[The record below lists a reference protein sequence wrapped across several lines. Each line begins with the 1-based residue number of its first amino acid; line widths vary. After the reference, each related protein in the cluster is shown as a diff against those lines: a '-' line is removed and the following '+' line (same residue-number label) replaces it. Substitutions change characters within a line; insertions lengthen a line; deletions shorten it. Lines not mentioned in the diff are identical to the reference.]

1 MTERL
6 SYEILTRYNGF
17 ELRQYPQHILV
28 QRRVRGG
35 FMSAPNMAFQ
45 SLVNFIGGRN
55 QSSQRIAMT
64 APVLQEQVDHSDEA
78 HLVSFVMPIAM
89 KPTQMPAPT
98 DPSLKVTVVEPKVMA
113 AVAFR
118 GGWNETEFKR
128 QGERFLESVRE
139 AGLSAV
145 GEIVYARFDPP
156 WKPGFLK
163 HNEAMVEI
171 ADHRKGQ

>member
-6 SYEILTRYNGF
+6 SYEILTRYKGF

-45 SLVNFIGGRN
+45 SLVSFISGRN
-55 QSSQRIAMT
+55 QSGQKIAMT
-64 APVLQEQVDHSDEA
+64 APVLQEQVDQRDEA

-89 KPTQMPAPT
+89 KPTQMPTPS
-98 DPSLKVTVVEPKVMA
+98 DPSLKVTVVGPKVMA

-118 GGWNETEFKR
+118 GGWNETEFRR
-128 QGERFLESVRE
+128 QGERLLESVHD
-139 AGLSAV
+139 AGLETV

-171 ADHRKGQ
+171 ADHRKGS